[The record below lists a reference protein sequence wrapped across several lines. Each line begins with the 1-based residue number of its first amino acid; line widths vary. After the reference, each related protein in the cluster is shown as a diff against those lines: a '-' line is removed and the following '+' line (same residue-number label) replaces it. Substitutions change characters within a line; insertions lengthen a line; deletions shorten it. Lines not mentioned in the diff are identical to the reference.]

1 MKKIALF
8 TVAVLALG
16 AVVVPV
22 SASALTAQE
31 IIDALTADPTLFAA
45 LQAALGGGVTTGG
58 AASGTSLA
66 AVQAINTDL
75 TIGSK
80 GADVTTLQTWLVEE
94 GYLVMPV
101 GVPMGYFG
109 TLTQKALAQFQAE
122 NAITPAAGYFGPKT
136 RGVIATLV
144 SVPIVPSTGLPE
156 GCASTSGFS
165 ATTGQPCTSTTLPA
179 GCTSTAGFSPT
190 TGQSCGGAATV
201 PTGITTP
208 GVEGTLAATQSSSGI
223 NSTVYEGDTM
233 KPILGVQLEA
243 KNSDIMVQR
252 VKIDL
257 GTTTKIY
264 NKIYSKLYV
273 TEGSD
278 TLAEVDLNSST
289 VIKDSGRYYITI
301 AGFNLLVPK
310 GSKKVL
316 VIKAD
321 VRGSIDTNDRG
332 AGDSTLSWGIRLATD
347 AVRGIDGAGVN
358 QYAGT
363 TAIGKSI
370 TVSAE
375 LAETATLDLSINS
388 ASPLATDIVAA
399 DGAASDEL
407 DRATLL
413 VFDLRAKKDNV
424 TVTDVVTQVTKGLTG
439 TATAST
445 TAYLYEGSGDTA
457 TEIDNATVG
466 SNGVATFADIDKV
479 IAKDTTKTYS
489 IRVDIRNA
497 GAASSSLSATTSS
510 SGVTAENSQGSSVT
524 VSGSASGNTQYV
536 RNIGPIFT
544 LVSKTITTDG
554 VPQVSASANQS
565 TSTLQAK
572 FVVRMTAVGGDIMF
586 GTAASGTAL
595 FANNAAAA
603 ANGTHSFVLYFNS
616 TASSSL
622 TNGLSATTTDYAVSS
637 GGGLVDNGTN
647 TFTLND
653 GSSVDIEVT
662 HSFQGRLGN
671 PPPTPLASGQYSVGL
686 EYINW
691 VNAGIKASNS
701 MAGKTEWRTSS
712 KSFP

>member
-122 NAITPAAGYFGPKT
+122 NVITPAAGYFGPKT

-243 KNSDIMVQR
+243 KNSDILVQR

-289 VIKDSGRYYITI
+289 VIKDSSRYYITI

-375 LAETATLDLSINS
+375 LAETATLDLSINA

-413 VFDLRAKKDNV
+413 VFDLRAKKDDV
-424 TVTDVVTQVTKGLTG
+424 KVTDVVTQITKGLTG

-445 TAYLYEGSGDTA
+445 TAYLYEGT

-466 SNGVATFADIDKV
+466 SNGVATFADNESV
-479 IAKDTTKTYS
+479 ISKDTTKTYTVK
-489 IRVDIRNA
+489 VDIRSA

-510 SGVTAENSQGSSVT
+510 SGITAENTTGSSVT
-524 VSGSASGNTQYV
+524 VSGSATGNTQYV
-536 RNIGPIFT
+536 RKIGPIFT
-544 LVSKTITTDG
+544 LVSKPTITGIG
-554 VPQVSASANQS
+554 VPQNSETNNKS

-603 ANGTHSFVLYFNS
+603 SNGTHSFVLYFNS

-653 GSSVDIEVT
+653 CSSVDIEVT